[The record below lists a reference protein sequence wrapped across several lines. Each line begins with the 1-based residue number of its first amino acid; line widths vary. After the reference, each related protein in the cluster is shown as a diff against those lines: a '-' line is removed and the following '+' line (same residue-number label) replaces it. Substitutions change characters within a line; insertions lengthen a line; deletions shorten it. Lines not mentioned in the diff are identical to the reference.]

1 MNDTSR
7 ACSTY
12 RLFQKE
18 LDTPHKNVPWIK
30 SHHYNQ
36 KHLYPKLNANTDNGE
51 INPKS
56 MQAVIHLWI
65 TKHMHDF
72 RLLLQCK

>member
-12 RLFQKE
+12 RLFQE
-18 LDTPHKNVPWIK
+18 ESEIPRKNVPWIK

-36 KHLYPKLNANTDNGE
+36 KLLYPKLNANADNDE
-51 INPKS
+51 MNRKS
-56 MQAVIHLWI
+56 IQTVIHLLI
-65 TKHMHDF
+65 TKHMRDF
-72 RLLLQCK
+72 RLLLRCK